1 MSMCMSV
8 CVCMFV
14 CMCVCVYFHDALSYR
29 ILPYTTLPNPS
40 YTALHRTAGDKVVFN
55 SGGAGYLLDRKA
67 LKIMGPALDTVDC
80 YPHQRGFWEDV
91 NVAHCLKVAGGI
103 EPYDTRDPQGR
114 ERFHPFTPGLHLE
127 YRIPKKEGDWY
138 PKYNPY
144 LKTGYDC
151 CAKESISF
159 HYCTADLTR
168 QLFNYLYH
176 CDEKN
181 VWKQGQGP

>member
-1 MSMCMSV
+1 
-8 CVCMFV
+8 
-14 CMCVCVYFHDALSYR
+14 
-29 ILPYTTLPNPS
+29 
-40 YTALHRTAGDKVVFN
+40 
-55 SGGAGYLLDRKA
+55 
-67 LKIMGPALDTVDC
+67 MGPALDKSEC

-114 ERFHPFTPGLHLE
+114 ERFHPFTPGMHLD

-159 HYCTADLTR
+159 HYCAADLTK

-176 CDEKN
+176 CDDKHVN
-181 VWKQGQGP
+181 DA